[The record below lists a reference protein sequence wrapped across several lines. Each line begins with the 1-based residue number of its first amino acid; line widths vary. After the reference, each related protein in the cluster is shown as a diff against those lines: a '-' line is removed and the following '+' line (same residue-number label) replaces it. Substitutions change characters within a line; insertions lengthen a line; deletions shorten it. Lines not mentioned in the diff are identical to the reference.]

1 MDFNTHQLHCL
12 VEIERT
18 RSVSQAAANLYMS
31 QPNLSRILGET
42 EKAVGFPIFER
53 TRKGVRPT
61 QKGVALLRHA
71 RNILREADFIQ
82 GLGPAGESP
91 NRFRICL
98 PRSYR
103 HTRDVA
109 RFLQSLGPGEKLDA
123 MVKECHPRQA
133 LELLDSGSAE
143 VAVIRFSVEYQDY
156 FSEQMEELSM
166 TMKPLG
172 QTEYTVVVS
181 RNSPLA
187 SRHQVS
193 RETLSHYREIR
204 HRDVFYPRNRPQEGS
219 FLYTVDR
226 LAQIQMLHGLPDA
239 YMWSEPLE
247 ESVCKAFALTQ
258 LSCREGGTRYQD
270 ALVYKPRGP
279 MSETERRYLRFLL
292 EPENGETAPL
302 STFWVDNPSQ
312 IL

>member
-1 MDFNTHQLHCL
+1 
-12 VEIERT
+12 
-18 RSVSQAAANLYMS
+18 
-31 QPNLSRILGET
+31 
-42 EKAVGFPIFER
+42 
-53 TRKGVRPT
+53 
-61 QKGVALLRHA
+61 
-71 RNILREADFIQ
+71 
-82 GLGPAGESP
+82 
-91 NRFRICL
+91 
-98 PRSYR
+98 
-103 HTRDVA
+103 
-109 RFLQSLGPGEKLDA
+109 
-123 MVKECHPRQA
+123 
-133 LELLDSGSAE
+133 
-143 VAVIRFSVEYQDY
+143 
-156 FSEQMEELSM
+156 MEELSM
-166 TMKPLG
+166 TMNPLG

-247 ESVCKAFALTQ
+247 ERVCKAFALTQ

>member
-31 QPNLSRILGET
+31 QPNLSRILRET
-42 EKAVGFPIFER
+42 ENAVGFPIFER

-61 QKGVALLRHA
+61 EKGLTLLRHA

-82 GLGPAGESP
+82 GMGTAGESP

-103 HTRDVA
+103 HAQNVA

-143 VAVIRFSVEYQDY
+143 VAVIRFSLEYGDY
-156 FSEQMEELSM
+156 FAEQMEQRSM

-204 HRDVFYPRNRPQEGS
+204 HRDVFYPRNLPQEGS

-239 YMWSEPLE
+239 YMWWEPLE
-247 ESVCKAFALTQ
+247 EGVCKTFALTQ
-258 LSCREGGTRYQD
+258 LSCQEGGTRYQD

-279 MSETERRYLRFLL
+279 MSETERRYLRLLL
-292 EPENGETAPL
+292 EPEKGETAPL
-302 STFWVDNPSQ
+302 
-312 IL
+312 LG